1 MSIGNGIVR
10 DLGIKLGN
18 IEAATN
24 YLYREPKL
32 YEPELSK
39 IKEEVFNKKTDLI
52 VTEAKQVSTDI
63 NREDIIKQF
72 SLSIEDAMYI
82 EGNSESIETQSIWNT
97 EFNSNKLKVVG
108 KSKEYEDNDEDIDEI
123 IEEYEDDDEDIDE
136 IIVECEDDA
145 GYVEDDDEIKVEY
158 NDYNYYKGG
167 TNNVDEVLVKNK
179 QISDNGTKNEIHK
192 NDNASNTAKVA
203 TDLDNLIDSSKVEKI
218 NYNELDIKSLYR
230 EVKQFMIENGVNSGL
245 VPIEDINRKF
255 GADNV
260 RRLLNKCYIIKVGK
274 GATIGL

>member
-63 NREDIIKQF
+63 NRDDIIKQF
-72 SLSIEDAMYI
+72 SLSIEDAVYI
-82 EGNSESIETQSIWNT
+82 DGNSESIEAQSIWNT
-97 EFNSNKLKVVG
+97 KFNSNKLRVADNI
-108 KSKEYEDNDEDIDEI
+108 KEYEDHKSSNIEIDVEDDDEDIDEI
-123 IEEYEDDDEDIDE
+123 IEEYGNDENEHGYEEDEIYEEDDEEE
-136 IIVECEDDA
+136 IVV
-145 GYVEDDDEIKVEY
+145 GYNNCNLDKVVS
-158 NDYNYYKGG
+158 
-167 TNNVDEVLVKNK
+167 NNTDEVLVKK
-179 QISDNGTKNEIHK
+179 EVYK
-192 NDNASNTAKVA
+192 NDRVSNMEKSEN
-203 TDLDNLIDSSKVEKI
+203 DFDNLIESYKVEKI
-218 NYNELDIKSLYR
+218 NYSELDIKSLYR
-230 EVKQFMIENGVNSGL
+230 EVKQFMIANGVNSGL
-245 VPIEDINRKF
+245 VPIETINNKF
-255 GADNV
+255 GDDNV